1 MTSQTTGGATD
12 AHRADATSDAP
23 ADASTSELVRRL
35 STQLSELIRGELALA
50 RAELTTKGKR
60 IGAGAG
66 LAGAGGVL
74 AFYGGGALVAAAVA
88 GLATV
93 MSVWLAALIVGVVLL
108 AVAGVL
114 ALVGRKQIQH
124 AQPPVPEQAVEGLK
138 QDVEAVKGGLQR

>member
-1 MTSQTTGGATD
+1 MNFSGQF
-12 AHRADATSDAP
+12 
-23 ADASTSELVRRL
+23 
-35 STQLSELIRGELALA
+35 
-50 RAELTTKGKR
+50 
-60 IGAGAG
+60 
-66 LAGAGGVL
+66 VL
-74 AFYGGGALVAAAVA
+74 AFYGGGALIAAAIA

-93 MSVWLAALIVGVVLL
+93 MSVWLASLIVGVVLL

>member
-1 MTSQTTGGATD
+1 MTSQTTGGATE
-12 AHRADATSDAP
+12 AHRADATDAP
-23 ADASTSELVRRL
+23 ADASTGELVRRL
-35 STQLSELIRGELALA
+35 STQLSELIRSELALA

-60 IGAGAG
+60 IGTGAG

-114 ALVGRKQIQH
+114 ALVGKKQIEH
-124 AQPPVPEQAVEGLK
+124 AQPPVPEEAVEGLK
-138 QDVEAVKGGLQR
+138 RDVEAVKGGLQR

>member
-1 MTSQTTGGATD
+1 MTSQTTGGATGV
-12 AHRADATSDAP
+12 HRADATDAP
-23 ADASTSELVRRL
+23 ADASTGELVRRL

-93 MSVWLAALIVGVVLL
+93 LSVWLAALIVGAVLL

-114 ALVGRKQIQH
+114 ALVGGKQIQH

-138 QDVEAVKGGLQR
+138 RDVEAVKGGLQR